1 MSKKYRIVKLPE
13 DETEVCFYGAE
24 IGDIIKLED
33 IQSSGVWCIGSDVF
47 KEKGW
52 ERLATYCVAT
62 ERNSFLKHVE
72 EV

>member
-33 IQSSGVWCIGSDVF
+33 IQSSGVWCVGSDVF
-47 KEKGW
+47 KEV
-52 ERLATYCVAT
+52 L
-62 ERNSFLKHVE
+62 
-72 EV
+72 